1 MSKPGAPAL
10 ARGMRDLLP
19 IEARRFQKVTDT
31 LRSLFE
37 AHGYAPL
44 VTPAVEL
51 ESTLMGKY
59 GPEAERLIF
68 RAGLAGESG
77 YALRYDL
84 SVPLARVC
92 AMNPALT
99 KPFRRYQMAA
109 VWRGERPQR
118 GRYREFI
125 QADIDLVGSTGV
137 MADAEI
143 IQIVVQALQALGLPR
158 SLTKINDRRV
168 LNGIGRFAGVPDPLL
183 PGLYRA
189 IDKLDKIGFDGVRQ
203 ELLAVGLSGDLLNR
217 QRQAVE
223 RWLTGKA
230 DRATLATDL
239 AKADHEGMGD
249 AVRDRGIAAFL
260 DALAAFPQGGAGT
273 PALAEARLAAVQAS
287 LDTLRAQLGAD
298 RVIPATVTAR
308 LLDLLALQ
316 DRPLP
321 LLAALD
327 ERLDDAEAKAG
338 TADLRRIIG
347 VLEAVGI
354 GEDRYQVDFGMVRG
368 LAYYNGSIFETV
380 VPEPPIGSVSGGG
393 RYDGLVSLF
402 GRDMPAVG
410 SSLGVDRLVDV
421 MVELGLFDDAALVPP
436 STFVT
441 VFGDADAPAAAAR
454 AQSLRAAGLNA
465 VLATEPGQGL
475 GQQLRSADQLCCRWA
490 LIVGPDEAAAGL
502 VTVKDLRLSRQTRLA
517 EADLVTWLRGD
528 GEPTQEEQ
536 TP

>member
-19 IEARRFQKVTDT
+19 LEARRHQKVTDT
-31 LRSLFE
+31 LRGIFE
-37 AHGYAPL
+37 RHGYAPIE
-44 VTPAVEL
+44 TPALEL
-51 ESTLMGKY
+51 EGTLMGKY
-59 GPEAERLIF
+59 GPDAERLIY

-84 SVPLARVC
+84 SVPLARTC

-118 GRYREFI
+118 GRYREFM

-137 MADAEI
+137 LADAEI

-168 LNGIGRFAGVPDPLL
+168 LNGIGRFAGMPAELL

-189 IDKLDKIGFDGVRQ
+189 IDKLDKIGFAGVRQ

-223 RWLTGKA
+223 RWLGGKA
-230 DRATLATDL
+230 DRATLEVDL
-239 AKADHEGMGD
+239 AKADDEGVGE
-249 AVRDRGIAAFL
+249 AARGLAIAAFL
-260 DALAAFPQGGAGT
+260 DALSAFPQNAAT
-273 PALAEARLAAVQAS
+273 PLSEARQTAIQAS
-287 LDTLRAQLGAD
+287 LDVLRSQTSVD
-298 RVIPATVTAR
+298 RIIPSAVTER
-308 LLDLLALQ
+308 LLDLLALR

-321 LLAALD
+321 LLDALD
-327 ERLDDAEAKAG
+327 RRLDDAEATAG
-338 TADLRRIIG
+338 TADLRRILA
-347 VLEAVGI
+347 VLDAVGI
-354 GEDRYQVDFGMVRG
+354 GEDRYQVDFAMVRG

-393 RYDGLVSLF
+393 RYDGLIGLF

-421 MVELGLFDDAALVPP
+421 MVELGLFDDPDLIPP
-436 STFVT
+436 TAYMTLFSP
-441 VFGDADAPAAAAR
+441 DDAPAAAAR
-454 AQSLRAAGLNA
+454 ANSLRAAGLN
-465 VLATEPGQGL
+465 VILATEPGQGL
-475 GQQLRSADQLCCRWA
+475 GQQLRSADQLGCRWA
-490 LIVGPDEAAAGL
+490 LIVGPDEVAAGE
-502 VTVKDLRLSRQTRLA
+502 VTVKDLRQSRQSQVA
-517 EADLVTWLRGD
+517 EANLLTWLRREVAPQIE
-528 GEPTQEEQ
+528 EPS
-536 TP
+536 P